1 MKKIT
6 SYNKLCVTSEAI
18 LRDAMQRLNESEYSF
33 LVVLNNGELLGT
45 ITDGDIRRAIL
56 KGFDLNSSVTNCM
69 NNKPIIS
76 NLKENK
82 KHIDIF
88 NAIRGITKF
97 LPVIGSNNKL
107 KYILVNNS
115 KKINKTALIMAG
127 GFGKR
132 LGMKTHNTPKPLL
145 KIGAVPLL
153 ETLLI
158 KLEKANYANIYVSVF
173 YLHAKIVNFIKKRK
187 SKAKIKI
194 LIEEKPLG
202 TAGCINIISHEDF
215 STLTVINGD
224 IVSDINLEA
233 LTSFHSEKNND
244 ITISVAKYINEI
256 PFGTVELDKNFD
268 YQSIKVKPKTNNFV
282 LSGIYCLN
290 NNICKLVDGKYL
302 DMPSLITNANKL
314 GNKIGVF
321 PIYEYWKDIGT
332 PKDFI
337 LEVNRSKKKQI

>member
-6 SYNKLCVTSEAI
+6 SYKKVCIRSDAI
-18 LRDAMQRLNESEYSF
+18 LRHAMQKLNESEYSF
-33 LVVLNNGELLGT
+33 LVVLNNDELLGT

-56 KGFDLNSSVTNCM
+56 KGLDLDSSVIQCM
-69 NNKPIIS
+69 NNKPIVS

-82 KHIDIF
+82 KHISIF
-88 NAIRGITKF
+88 NAIPGIIKF

-107 KYILVNNS
+107 KYILVNNG

-132 LGMKTHNTPKPLL
+132 LGEKTHSTPKPLL
-145 KIGAVPLL
+145 KIGTAPLL

-158 KLEKANYANIYVSVF
+158 KLEKANYTCIYVSVF
-173 YLHAKIVNFIKKRK
+173 YLHAQIVDFIEKRK

-215 STLTVINGD
+215 NTLTVINAD

-233 LTSFHSEKNND
+233 LTLFHTEKNND

-256 PFGTVELDKNFD
+256 PFGTVELDENFD
-268 YQSIKVKPKTNNFV
+268 YQSMKEKPKTDHFV

-290 NNICKLVDGKYL
+290 KKICKLVDGEYL

-337 LEVNRSKKKQI
+337 LEVNRSKKK